1 MKLNEFIVENVL
13 NALSRPGGV
22 TISQANPGQP
32 GSVTEVKKALAKHR
46 IVTGIT
52 QDSNGNNT
60 FQTADMGWSGP
71 LDDTWSPALDTAIK
85 LWKTSINFQDSTASL
100 NTNMSEITRK
110 DVDYLIGKALRGA
123 DEGNQSG
130 LLFINNDGGREVDSG
145 EMWTGSELPDWSYVV
160 DTPVEE
166 ISNTSTMLL
175 AIGKW
180 GWYAIFLELINK
192 KGMENRG
199 VRSSEMQEYYNQLYV
214 NQRQDP
220 AIWYNRSWRGNI
232 VRRAG
237 VDAPA
242 TNRAGVKAT
251 LANGSEISFLPEM
264 PTAGNAAQNLYTYF
278 RDLANGLI
286 PKFAQEDAEEAAQ
299 NDAPV
304 QNVEAVM
311 SDTDAT
317 SWVSQMHDALEFK
330 FFAYLP
336 FGRDANA
343 DEDSVK
349 NLMAKISSAGDW
361 DKLEVQYAT
370 TYNGEDLS
378 AELVDSLDDQQYQ
391 EFVVTNLLR
400 VRRIQPSTLFAA
412 INWPNDADE
421 DMEVQVE
428 GRTYILNK
436 ALVNG
441 AVAVSMQNRR
451 IGGIDVKDV
460 LVIDQVL
467 KAAIES
473 TGGTIPD
480 INIEVTQ
487 EQKQLAGAIM
497 LMVINDN
504 VPEMVAFYTK
514 QVPFSDSPAGNLGP
528 MRLEAILEEAAVQV
542 ANGFSTANVQAWIL
556 QQVLDD
562 REWLIGDGT
571 EENPGA
577 ANIHFDSRY
586 KDDSRQTTGFGS
598 SDDDVETTDEQDD
611 LIARLNN
618 PEQRNAALAEIA
630 AVTNVETEY
639 DTIYRGYQSKY
650 KEFLDEEI
658 TNEED
663 LFSKLLLESNE
674 IPDEFIAIIDSIGP
688 ALAAPQ
694 LMAKLFLESQS
705 NDWFGFFGAGTDD
718 KMLQALVN
726 QIQNITDYD
735 SVNERY
741 KSLTDAGGEDLIAAV
756 DGEQVGI
763 WGEGSYVEQLKT
775 AIGRQSDIDLAKSGL
790 TAPVQKVIRVMREE
804 ATPKNIRDLKRTIS
818 NIGPNGNFKE
828 IEQVETVLE
837 LLSDIVANQT
847 VIVDDQQ
854 NAFLEVVEE
863 LGEHG
868 QSLDEDW
875 FNNDFPTWKNNNSN
889 AWF

>member
-13 NALSRPGGV
+13 TALDRAAGV
-22 TISQANPGQP
+22 TVSETNPGLP
-32 GSVTEVKKALAKHR
+32 GAVTEVKRALAKHR
-46 IVTGIT
+46 IVTSIT
-52 QDSNGNNT
+52 QDSNGNNI

-85 LWKTSINFQDSTASL
+85 LWKTSINFQDSNARL
-100 NTNMSEITRK
+100 DVNMSEIAER
-110 DVDYLIGKALRGA
+110 DVNYLIRKRRRGA
-123 DEGNQSG
+123 DAGNQSG
-130 LLFINNDGGREVDSG
+130 LLFIDNQGVADGQAPALQF
-145 EMWTGSELPDWSYVV
+145 TGIDFNWSYVV

-166 ISNTSTMLL
+166 ISNIYTMLD
-175 AIGKW
+175 AIGHM

-192 KGMENRG
+192 KGIEDRGAREMEIR
-199 VRSSEMQEYYNQLYV
+199 EYYNQLYV
-214 NQRQDP
+214 NQNSDP
-220 AIWYNRSWRGNI
+220 AIWYDQSWRGNI

-237 VDAPA
+237 VDATA
-242 TNRAGVKAT
+242 TNRTGVKAT
-251 LANGSEISFLPEM
+251 LANGSEISFLPGM
-264 PTAGNAAQNLYTYF
+264 PTAGDAAQILYTYF
-278 RDLANGLI
+278 RDLSNGLM
-286 PKFAQEDAEEAAQ
+286 PKFAQENAEQRAQ
-299 NDAPV
+299 TNAPV

-378 AELVDSLDDQQYQ
+378 AELVNSLDDQQYQ
-391 EFVVTNLLR
+391 AFVVTNLLR

-460 LVIDQVL
+460 LVVDQVL
-467 KAAIES
+467 KAAIEN

-480 INIEVTQ
+480 INIEVTP
-487 EQKQLAGAIM
+487 EQRQLAGAM
-497 LMVINDN
+497 MVMVIDNN

-514 QVPFSDSPAGNLGP
+514 QVPFSDSPAGELGP
-528 MRLEAILEEAAVQV
+528 MRLAAILEEATVQV
-542 ANGFSTANVQAWIL
+542 ANGFSPANVQAWIL

-586 KDDSRQTTGFGS
+586 RNDSGQTTGFGS

-630 AVTNVETEY
+630 AGTNVETEY
-639 DTIYRGYQSKY
+639 DTIYRGYLKKY
-650 KEFLDEEI
+650 QEHLDEEI
-658 TNEED
+658 TNKED

-674 IPDEFIAIIDSIGP
+674 MPDEFIAIIDSIGP

-694 LMAKLFLESQS
+694 LMATLFYESQS
-705 NDWFGFFGAGTDD
+705 NEWFGFFGAGTDD

-726 QIQNITDYD
+726 QIQDITDYD

-741 KSLTDAGGEDLIAAV
+741 KSQHGEDLIAAV
-756 DGEQVGI
+756 DGEQIAI
-763 WGEGSYVEQLKT
+763 WGEGSYVEQLKA
-775 AIGRQSDIDLAKSGL
+775 AIGRQSDRDLARSDL
-790 TAPVQKVIRVMREE
+790 TTSIQKVIRAMREE
-804 ATPKNIRDLKRTIS
+804 ATPENISDLKRLINKNNFPTID
-818 NIGPNGNFKE
+818 
-828 IEQVETVLE
+828 QVETVLE

-847 VIVDDQQ
+847 VIVADQQ
-854 NAFLEVVEE
+854 TAFLEVIED

-875 FNNDFPTWKNNNSN
+875 FNDDFSTWKTNNSN